1 MEDPNLLDS
10 GFIEGE
16 EKEIISSNNFVILYF
31 VTFGIYGIWWMY
43 KSWRFFQRRDNLDIM
58 PALRAIFYIFFL
70 YGLLERIQ
78 AFAHAKGYS
87 NSYNSLVLFV
97 GFILLN
103 LLARLPDPMWVISI
117 LAFVCLIPPFN
128 ALNYAMIHSE
138 DIRAREQEGFN
149 QRQLVLVILGIF
161 MWFLVVIGLVFGE

>member
-1 MEDPNLLDS
+1 MEEHNLLDS

-16 EKEIISSNNFVILYF
+16 EREIISTNNFVILFF

-43 KSWRFFQRRDNLDIM
+43 KSWRFFQEKDNLDIM
-58 PALRAIFYIFFL
+58 PAMRAIFAIFFL
-70 YGLLERIQ
+70 YGLFERIQ
-78 AFAHAKGYS
+78 AFAHSKGYT
-87 NSYNSLVLFV
+87 NSYNSVVLFV

-128 ALNYAMIHSE
+128 ALNFAMINAE
-138 DIRAREQEGFN
+138 EIRARERDGFN
-149 QRQLVLVILGIF
+149 QRQLVLVILGLF